1 MTQEISL
8 HDNVHDN
15 VHDQAQELR
24 WLIRSALQDTP
35 IRDDIIERINNLEN
49 HAIWLQ
55 SIAFKEQMS

>member
-1 MTQEISL
+1 MIMSRMMTQEISL
-8 HDNVHDN
+8 
-15 VHDQAQELR
+15 HDQAQELR

-35 IRDDIIERINNLEN
+35 IRDDIIERINDLEN